1 MDVPKCKNRGATTIS
16 VGFGSSSSLVAAAA
30 TTTKTTIPPK
40 GSFYPSCSS
49 TRGWNQVLRV
59 GTVVLACSSYC
70 FQLVV
75 HVNAEAIPATNFF
88 EGSRHLGVSSSSAN
102 NNYYFSIEGK
112 DNNKAKKGT
121 SSGEGE
127 KHGRSQYQSSKVL
140 TATTPTTT
148 SSSTRRSNNGNGTGS
163 STSSSILPIRVAYQG
178 EPGAYSEKAT
188 RELLGDGVMAVA
200 QPNFESCFQAVA
212 VRRDCDFACIPVEN
226 SLGGSIHENYDLM
239 LRYPSLSIVAEHEFR
254 VHHCLLVSSPHI
266 RNKQDIRYAISHPQA
281 LAQCDTYLRTLGITP
296 IPLYDTAGSAKLLA
310 DAAAAAA
317 QSHSSTNTDDTSSSS
332 TSSSTT
338 TNILPPGCTPQ
349 NTAAIASDL
358 AGITYGLHCLE
369 KGIEDDDSN
378 FTRFLLLGRQSVL
391 QFLHNKQ
398 IPSKVMEI
406 CYTII
411 YTYKYIY

>member
-1 MDVPKCKNRGATTIS
+1 MLKVGVVILSCYSYYFPIVVIS
-16 VGFGSSSSLVAAAA
+16 CCCCSSS
-30 TTTKTTIPPK
+30 
-40 GSFYPSCSS
+40 
-49 TRGWNQVLRV
+49 
-59 GTVVLACSSYC
+59 
-70 FQLVV
+70 
-75 HVNAEAIPATNFF
+75 VNAEAVPAADFF
-88 EGSRHLGVSSSSAN
+88 EGSRHLGKSSVAATGIPLSSSA
-102 NNYYFSIEGK
+102 YFNLRNDDEKPK
-112 DNNKAKKGT
+112 DKVKGVT
-121 SSGEGE
+121 SFGEGE
-127 KHGRSQYQSSKVL
+127 KHSKSHSRRSS
-140 TATTPTTT
+140 TAT
-148 SSSTRRSNNGNGTGS
+148 SSSKPRSHNSPGGSGS
-163 STSSSILPIRVAYQG
+163 STSSILPIRVAYQG

-188 RELLGDGVMAVA
+188 RELLGNGVMAVA

-266 RNKQDIRYAISHPQA
+266 RNKQDIKFAISHPQA
-281 LAQCDTYLRTLGITP
+281 LAQCDNYLRTLGITP

-310 DAAAAAA
+310 DAAAA
-317 QSHSSTNTDDTSSSS
+317 QENSNPNTDDTSSSS
-332 TSSSTT
+332 TTKT
-338 TNILPPGCTPQ
+338 ILPPGCTPY

-398 IPSKVMEI
+398 IPSKVMKLHS
-406 CYTII
+406 TNV
-411 YTYKYIY
+411 